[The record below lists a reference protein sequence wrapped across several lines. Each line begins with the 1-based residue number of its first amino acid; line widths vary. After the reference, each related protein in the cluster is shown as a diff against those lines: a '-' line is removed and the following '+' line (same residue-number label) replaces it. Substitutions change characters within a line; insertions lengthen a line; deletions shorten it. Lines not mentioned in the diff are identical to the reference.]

1 MKRLERDDI
10 QQLIRKEQDRAV
22 SIYLPTLKA
31 GKEIGQNRIRFKNLV
46 KGAEEELKKH
56 GVRAG
61 EMQKILK
68 PAYDL
73 IENSQFWQHQ
83 TEGLAVFISTEGME
97 YFQLPYETS
106 EFVVCC
112 DHYHIKP
119 LLPVIGDD
127 HRFFV
132 IAASKNRVKL
142 YEGTRFS
149 LEEISPDDL
158 PEGVA
163 ETLRYDDFEKE
174 VSWYTGTPGRAGLR
188 DAVFFG
194 TGAADPD
201 VKNHILRYFQQ
212 VDGSLRKVFQDAS
225 APLVFAGVEYLFP
238 IFKEANTYSHL
249 AHEMI
254 TGNPESLSEE
264 DMHSRAWKIV
274 RPIVDQARLGASEK
288 YRQLKSQK
296 SDQVSNKV
304 QVIVP
309 AAVHGRID
317 VLFVDIGA
325 HQWGRFDSDSNDVE
339 LGDSSDGR
347 KFDLIDFA
355 AVKSLDRG
363 ATVYALESGELPDD
377 APVAAMFRY

>member
-1 MKRLERDDI
+1 MKRLEREDI
-10 QQLIRKEQDRAV
+10 QQLIRKEQEKAV
-22 SIYLPTLKA
+22 SIYLPTLKS

-46 KGAEEELKKH
+46 REAEEELKKH
-56 GVRAG
+56 GVRSG
-61 EMQKILK
+61 ESTKMLK

-73 IENSQFWQHQ
+73 LENSKFWQHQ
-83 TEGLAVFISTEGME
+83 TEGLAVFISADGME

-132 IAASKNRVKL
+132 MAASKNRVKL

-149 LEEISPDDL
+149 LDEISPEDL

-174 VSWYTGTPGRAGLR
+174 VSWYTGTPGRVGLR

-212 VDGSLRKVFQDAS
+212 VDGSLRNVLKDES
-225 APLVFAGVEYLFP
+225 APLVFAGVDYLFP

-254 TGNPESLSEE
+254 SGNPESLSQT
-264 DMHSRAWKIV
+264 DMHKKAWEIV
-274 RPIVDQARLGASEK
+274 RPIADQARLGASEK
-288 YRQLKSQK
+288 YRQLKSQN
-296 SDQVSNKV
+296 SDQVSCKIEE
-304 QVIVP
+304 IVP
-309 AAVHGRID
+309 AAAHGRID
-317 VLFVDIGA
+317 VLFVDIDA
-325 HQWGRFDSDSNDVE
+325 HQWGRFDPDNNDVE
-339 LGDSSDGR
+339 MGNSSDGA

-355 AVKSLDRG
+355 AVRSLDKG
-363 ATVYALESGELPDD
+363 ATVYALQSSELPDSS
-377 APVAAMFRY
+377 PVAAMFRY